1 MKFSHVMGASLL
13 ALGLGAGIAPGT
25 AAAADVGPNTTPGAD
40 GIVFANVS
48 ISVADLAKSAKFY
61 QALGFEAG
69 AATPLPAPIAKLLG
83 GKADAKLQIQFLK
96 RDGVALELV
105 NFAPAPAKAAST
117 GSAGQLG
124 LAHIA
129 IRVDNVDRVA
139 KIVTENGGKTLD
151 KTRTKLGPIDILFV
165 TDPDGTRIEVAS
177 QAKS

>member
-1 MKFSHVMGASLL
+1 MKFSHVLGAGLL
-13 ALGLGAGIAPGT
+13 ALGLGAGIAS
-25 AAAADVGPNTTPGAD
+25 AADVGPNTTPGAD

-48 ISVADLAKSAKFY
+48 ISVKDLAKSAKFY

-69 AATPLPAPIAKLLG
+69 NVSPLPAPIAKLLG
-83 GKADAKLQIQFLK
+83 GKGDAKLQIQFLK

-105 NFAPAPAKAAST
+105 NFAPAPTKAAST

-151 KTRTKLGPIDILFV
+151 ATRTKLGPIDILFV